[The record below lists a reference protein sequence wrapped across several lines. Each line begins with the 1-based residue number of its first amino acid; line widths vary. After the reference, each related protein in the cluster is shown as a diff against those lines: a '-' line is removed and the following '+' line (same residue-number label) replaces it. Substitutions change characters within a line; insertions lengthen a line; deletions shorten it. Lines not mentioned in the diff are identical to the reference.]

1 MGITTD
7 RLIQMTRPRHALC
20 LVLFSVKMNGDD
32 DKDDGDDDDDD
43 EDDGDDNDDDDDDD
57 DGDVYDVDDDD
68 LDDADDDSCGVLLC
82 VWGNPIMMMMM
93 LVVSVPV

>member
-1 MGITTD
+1 MRNTTD

-43 EDDGDDNDDDDDDD
+43 EDDG
-57 DGDVYDVDDDD
+57 G
-68 LDDADDDSCGVLLC
+68 LEISLCGE
-82 VWGNPIMMMMM
+82 GEI
-93 LVVSVPV
+93 